1 MRKNKLN
8 LFIEYL
14 SATLIL
20 SYFFLHNI
28 FLVLIG
34 TSFSLYLVNIDV
46 INSLVNGIKKHLQ
59 LQKIDKKSNKNS
71 ISIYSNNIK
80 LKSSKEVNELELV
93 EAIEELGFI
102 PSIDRESDINAA

>member
-8 LFIEYL
+8 QLIEYL

-46 INSLVNGIKKHLQ
+46 INSLINAIKKNSF
-59 LQKIDKKSNKNS
+59 LQKFYKKSNKNS
-71 ISIYSNNIK
+71 ISIYSNHIK
-80 LKSSKEVNELELV
+80 PKSNKKVNELELV

-102 PSIDRESDINAA
+102 PSINRECDSNEA